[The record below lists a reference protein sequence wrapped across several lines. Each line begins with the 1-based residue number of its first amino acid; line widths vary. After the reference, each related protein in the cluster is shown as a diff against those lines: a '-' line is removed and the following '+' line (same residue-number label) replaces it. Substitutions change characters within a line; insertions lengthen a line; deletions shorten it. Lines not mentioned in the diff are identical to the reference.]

1 VNSEMFEKIN
11 GALSGQY
18 SGNEIEIV
26 LDDPVI

>member
-1 VNSEMFEKIN
+1 MFEKIN